1 MKRTDAKQVGEIIQA
16 MIAATGQERTYDEQR
31 ICYLWP
37 EIVGPAVN
45 RYTMR
50 RYVDRRTLHVY
61 LSSASLKNDLLY
73 MRERLVGLL
82 NEAAGGQIID
92 NIEIH

>member
-1 MKRTDAKQVGEIIQA
+1 MKRTDPKQIGEIISE
-16 MIAATGQERTYDEQR
+16 MIAATGQEQTFDEQR

-37 EIVGPAVN
+37 EVVGPAVN

-50 RYVDRRTLHVY
+50 RYVDRGTLHVY

-82 NEAAGGQIID
+82 NEAAGRHVIDSIQI
-92 NIEIH
+92 H